1 MERSNYAV
9 NEGSGFVEVCAVLSG
24 LRVEEGIITVDILT
38 ESISATGMSPHQ
50 CYCLLSTVV
59 ISTHNYVGHLCH

>member
-9 NEGSGFVEVCAVLSG
+9 NEGSGFVEVCAVLNG

-38 ESISATGMSPHQ
+38 ESISATGKSPHQ
-50 CYCLLSTVV
+50 YYCLLSTVV
-59 ISTHNYVGHLCH
+59 ISTPIEA